1 MSIAIEEP
9 SRKRGRQPDPAK
21 RDAVLDAAVAEF
33 FDRGYQAARI
43 EAIAARAEV
52 SKVTVYAH
60 FGTKEALFTAAIER
74 ECEKL
79 RGALLFDD
87 GSAPLRDR
95 LAAFAHAMDAF
106 LSRPE
111 MIRFEQRIAA
121 ETARHPELGRCF
133 LEAGPM
139 RMKRALADL
148 LERARARGELGGM
161 PDPLLAAEQF
171 AALVK
176 GMADVERRFGRPL
189 DRAATNRRIDAA
201 VALFLKG
208 YGR

>member
-1 MSIAIEEP
+1 LSTLLP
-9 SRKRGRQPDPAK
+9 RRRGRQPDPAK
-21 RDAVLDAAVAEF
+21 RETILAAATAEF
-33 FDRGYQAARI
+33 LEHGYEASKI
-43 EAIAARAEV
+43 EAIATKAGV
-52 SKVTVYAH
+52 SKVTVYSH
-60 FGTKEALFTAAIER
+60 FGTKTALFTAAVES
-74 ECEKL
+74 ECEKI
-79 RGALLFDD
+79 RGTLLFDE
-87 GSAPLRDR
+87 GQAPLKER
-95 LAAFAHAMDAF
+95 LAAFGHAMIAF

-111 MIRFEQRIAA
+111 MVRFEQRIAA
-121 ETARHPELGRCF
+121 ETERHPELGRCF

-148 LERARARGELGGM
+148 LERARQRGELVGI

-171 AALVK
+171 ASMVK
-176 GMADVERRFGRPL
+176 GMADLERRFTGHV